1 MTLKKNMKDCTY
13 FSTIVYR
20 IFRVVEASTL
30 NKQIEAA
37 TQDIEQISKKIRTAE
52 EMISKDKTGKTPFE
66 RIPGTHGLRSVTYHD
81 TDRVGSFESSILS
94 ENTVRVRG
102 HYQSSSLNPSQK
114 RRTRATEEA
123 SMSGQCSKCNLF

>member
-1 MTLKKNMKDCTY
+1 MKDCIISLKIIAY
-13 FSTIVYR
+13 P
-20 IFRVVEASTL
+20 IFRLVEASTL

-37 TQDIEQISKKIRTAE
+37 TQDIDVISKRIRAAE
-52 EMISKDKTGKTPFE
+52 EMLSKEKGGKNPLG
-66 RIPGTHGLRSVTYHD
+66 RLPGGLGGGARSVTYHD

-102 HYQSSSLNPSQK
+102 HYQSSSINPSQK
-114 RRTRATEEA
+114 RRTRAMDEG